1 MKQQN
6 PLCIGL
12 GATVRQ
18 VMKAIDQN
26 KQGIVLVVDEHGQLV
41 GTITDGDV
49 RRFLLTSGGLDEP
62 ADKLVWRN
70 PVTAPQETA
79 PGKLLRMLAEHKL
92 RNIPLLDQD
101 GRPTGVF
108 SLRDVVSGDQ
118 AAPVAAILAGGEG
131 KRLRPLTENL
141 PKPMLPVGDTPLLQR
156 IVENL
161 VAAGFKRIYISV
173 NYKGEL
179 IEKHFG
185 DGSEFGA
192 EISYLRE
199 ETKLDTAGP
208 LALLPPPESPLLVIN
223 GDVFTSTGL
232 DRLYEFHLAQR
243 CVMTVAA
250 TEYRVKVPYG
260 VLNLAGHLMVGMEE
274 KPEQSFYCNGGI
286 YVINPEILRLI
297 PRGQPFGMNDLLERV
312 LAAGL
317 PVAAFPIHES
327 WVDVGRMADLER
339 ACRQAE
345 NEGGRDR

>member
-1 MKQQN
+1 MTQEN
-6 PLCIGL
+6 PLCIPQ

-18 VMKAIDQN
+18 AMKAIDHN
-26 KQGIVLVVDEHGQLV
+26 KQGIVLVVDGQGCLV

-62 ADKLVWRN
+62 ADPLVWRN
-70 PVTAPQETA
+70 PVTAPQDATHAE
-79 PGKLLRMLAEHKL
+79 LLELLAEHKL
-92 RNIPLLDQD
+92 RNIPLLDQA

-108 SLRDVVSGDQ
+108 SLRDALEGGDG
-118 AAPVAAILAGGEG
+118 APVAAILAGGEG
-131 KRLRPLTENL
+131 KRLRPLTNDV
-141 PKPMLPVGDTPLLQR
+141 PKPMLQVGDTPLLQR

-161 VAAGFKRIYISV
+161 VSAGFKRIHISV
-173 NYKGEL
+173 NYKREL

-185 DGSEFGA
+185 DGAAFGA
-192 EISYLRE
+192 QISYLRE

-208 LALLPPPESPLLVIN
+208 LALLPPPAAPLLVIN
-223 GDVFTSTGL
+223 GDVYTAADL
-232 DRLYEFHLAQR
+232 ERLYEFHLAQR

-260 VLNLAGHLMVGMEE
+260 VLKLAGHLMLGMEE
-274 KPEQSFYCNGGI
+274 KPEQTFYCNGGI

-312 LAAGL
+312 LSAGL

-327 WVDVGRMADLER
+327 WVDVGQMTDLER
-339 ACRQAE
+339 ACRQADG
-345 NEGGRDR
+345 EGEGE